1 SVLLREAAELMRQ
14 AEKDGVR
21 AYLEKPNVRHRPNSR
36 FLTATVLV
44 KIEKDKPLLAIVCD
58 ILLFVEA
65 IVFSVGEVSGGGF
78 RCGSDDLCGCGGRRG
93 EEQNDGVMG
102 GKKLLQQEDL
112 LALRPSSCSA
122 CLLQIFMDVELFL
135 SVDLLMNH
143 D

>member
-1 SVLLREAAELMRQ
+1 YVPFSELISSDSLIVKPLHSISDLQ
-14 AEKDGVR
+14 AEKDSVQ

-36 FLTATVLV
+36 FLTATVLGV
-44 KIEKDKPLLAIVCD
+44 QQLCD

-122 CLLQIFMDVELFL
+122 CLL
-135 SVDLLMNH
+135 
-143 D
+143 